1 MISRKCLKRDLFLPS
16 TMIKLG
22 DYSEDEARKL
32 ITDLSKAKI
41 KYDTR
46 THFIIGHF
54 KTDCLDGR
62 FSELKGVLKDTQ
74 KIEQTLTILRS
85 ILGHR
90 PDPDRFKELFLKE
103 YNPLREIEKSQI
115 AEILNKVSGNFKAL
129 DENDKNRVSQIFLKA
144 SDDEQSY
151 NEAKSILHRNKIEIG
166 EEIADRLDN
175 PIVRATRNLKELG
188 LERDHPLVRQ
198 TVIISAQKEVE
209 VFIDEFSTILALSG
223 DFDASFFDRFPAEC
237 SKISVLGS
245 LLSELSKRPSS
256 GKLSMDEFADKC
268 AKEFDN
274 NGNLIIADFQEYAA
288 DLARILEKNGL
299 IKIKG
304 NSIKW
309 KASVMARVS

>member
-1 MISRKCLKRDLFLPS
+1 MRKCLKKDLFLSS

-46 THFIIGHF
+46 IHFIIGHF
-54 KTDCLDGR
+54 KTDCLEGR
-62 FSELKGVLKDTQ
+62 FSELKEVLKDTQ
-74 KIEQTLTILRS
+74 KIEQTLNILKS
-85 ILGHR
+85 VLGQKLE
-90 PDPDRFKELFLKE
+90 PDKFKELFLKE
-103 YNPLREIEKSQI
+103 YNPLRETEKSQI
-115 AEILNKVSGNFKAL
+115 AEILNRVSGNFEAL
-129 DENDKNRVSQIFLKA
+129 DEDDKNKISQIFLKA

-151 NEAKSILHRNKIEIG
+151 YEATSVLHRNKIKIG
-166 EEIADRLDN
+166 EEIADRLDD

-188 LERDHPLVRQ
+188 LEIDHPLVKQ
-198 TVIISAQKEVE
+198 TVVISAQKELE
-209 VFIDEFSTILALSG
+209 VFIDEFSTILALKG

-256 GKLSMDEFADKC
+256 GKLSMDDFADKC

-274 NGNLIIADFQEYAA
+274 NGNLIIADFQEYSA

-299 IKIKG
+299 IKVKG

-309 KASVMARVS
+309 KHQ

>member
-1 MISRKCLKRDLFLPS
+1 
-16 TMIKLG
+16 MIKLG
-22 DYSEDEARKL
+22 DYGEDEARKL

-46 THFIIGHF
+46 IHFTIDHI
-54 KTDCLDGR
+54 KTDCLEGR
-62 FSELKGVLKDTQ
+62 FSELKEVLKDTQ
-74 KIEQTLTILRS
+74 KIEQTLNILKTV
-85 ILGHR
+85 LGQR
-90 PDPDRFKELFLKE
+90 PEPDKFRDLFLKE
-103 YNPLREIEKSQI
+103 YNPLRENEKNQMV
-115 AEILNKVSGNFKAL
+115 EILSKVSGNFKAL

-151 NEAKSILHRNKIEIG
+151 YEATSVLHRNKIEIG
-166 EEIADRLDN
+166 EEIAGRLDD

-188 LERDHPLVRQ
+188 LKRDHPLVRQ

-209 VFIDEFSTILALSG
+209 VFIDEFSTVLALKG
-223 DFDASFFDRFPAEC
+223 DFDASFFDRFPVEC

-245 LLSELSKRPSS
+245 LLNELANRPSFR
-256 GKLSMDEFADKC
+256 KMSMDEFTEKC

-274 NGNLIIADFQEYAA
+274 SGNLIIANFQDYAA

-299 IKIKG
+299 VKVKG

-309 KASVMARVS
+309 KHQ

>member
-1 MISRKCLKRDLFLPS
+1 
-16 TMIKLG
+16 MIKLG
-22 DYSEDEARKL
+22 DYSEDEARML

-54 KTDCLDGR
+54 KKDCLEGR

-85 ILGHR
+85 VLGQKPE
-90 PDPDRFKELFLKE
+90 PDKFKELFLKE
-103 YNPLREIEKSQI
+103 YNPLRESEKGQI
-115 AEILNKVSGNFKAL
+115 AEILNRVSGNIKAL

-144 SDDEQSY
+144 NDDEQSY
-151 NEAKSILHRNKIEIG
+151 YEAKSVLHRNKIEIG
-166 EEIADRLDN
+166 EDIAGRLDD
-175 PIVRATRNLKELG
+175 PIVRATRNLTELG
-188 LERDHPLVRQ
+188 LERDHPLVKQ

-209 VFIDEFSTILALSG
+209 VFIDEFSTILALTG

-268 AKEFDN
+268 AKEFDSS
-274 NGNLIIADFQEYAA
+274 GNLIIADFQEYAA

-299 IKIKG
+299 IKVKG

-309 KASVMARVS
+309 KHQ

>member
-1 MISRKCLKRDLFLPS
+1 MIPFARLK
-16 TMIKLG
+16 
-22 DYSEDEARKL
+22 E
-32 ITDLSKAKI
+32 
-41 KYDTR
+41 
-46 THFIIGHF
+46 
-54 KTDCLDGR
+54 
-62 FSELKGVLKDTQ
+62 VLKDTQ
-74 KIEQTLTILRS
+74 KIEQTLKILKS
-85 ILGHR
+85 VLGHR

-166 EEIADRLDN
+166 EEIADRLDD

-209 VFIDEFSTILALSG
+209 VFIDEFSTILALRG

-309 KASVMARVS
+309 KAPVMARVS